1 MNGLLLLNVS
11 CFSAWRYCFY
21 TLWVRNFQVTILDRV
36 PTGIKGLDELLGG
49 GFPEGRCILVV
60 GSPGSGKT
68 TFAIQYLQHGAMLGE
83 TGLYVSLDEHPEHV
97 KENLTSYNWDLDSL
111 EKKGK
116 LLIMDGSGLRRA
128 NVKPDGPHPVFSSSS
143 SEGISFTELLRTVS
157 KVVEGENVR
166 RVALD
171 PVTSLMLRY
180 SEEVKRRRATIAFF
194 DTLAD
199 SGCTSI
205 VTSELK
211 TSLMDRRFQL
221 EEFLSHG
228 VVLLHTLM
236 HEGNVVRAV
245 QIEKMRGISH
255 DTQIRPY
262 QFGPTGIEVFP
273 RDKVF

>member
-1 MNGLLLLNVS
+1 M
-11 CFSAWRYCFY
+11 
-21 TLWVRNFQVTILDRV
+21 

-49 GFPEGRCILVV
+49 GFPEGRCILIV

-68 TFAIQYLQHGAMLGE
+68 TFAMQYLAHGASVGE
-83 TGLYVSLDEHPEHV
+83 TGLYVTLDEHPEHV
-97 KENLTSYNWDLDSL
+97 KQNLRSYEWEIDDL
-111 EKKGK
+111 EKRGK
-116 LLIMDGSGLRRA
+116 LLIMDASGLRRGRPKQEA
-128 NVKPDGPHPVFSSSS
+128 PIPDDPV
-143 SEGISFTELLRTVS
+143 SEGPSFGDLLRTLS

-166 RVALD
+166 RIALD

-180 SEEVKRRRATIAFF
+180 SEPVKRRRATVAFF
-194 DTLAD
+194 DILSD
-199 SGCTSI
+199 SGATSV

-228 VVLLHTLM
+228 VVVLHTLM
-236 HEGNVVRAV
+236 HEGNIVRAV
-245 QIEKMRGISH
+245 QIEKMRGIAH

-262 QFGPTGIEVFP
+262 QFGSSGLEVFP